1 MSTPLL
7 NTSKMATQQT
17 KRQELITELRTILGD
32 GMVDVEL
39 DPKHFDTAIDLAVDR
54 FRQRSSNSTE
64 ESYIYLK
71 ILQDTNEYTL
81 PEEVIEVR
89 EIFRRSVAGSNNS
102 IDLDPFELAY
112 TNLYFLQGGRI
123 GGLATWDAFAQYQEV
138 VRRLFGGYL
147 NFKFHTETKKLI
159 LMRRPRAEETVLLQ
173 VYMEKIPDTLI
184 TQRYSR
190 PWIRD
195 YALAQCKMM
204 LGEARS
210 KYSSLPGAQ
219 GNVTLNGDALKAE
232 AQATIEKLEREI
244 DTYGTGEDP
253 LTFVI
258 G

>member
-1 MSTPLL
+1 
-7 NTSKMATQQT
+7 MAKEQT
-17 KRQELITELRTILGD
+17 KRQELIEDIRNILGD

-39 DPKHFDTAIDLAVDR
+39 DPKHYEQGIDLAVDKY
-54 FRQRSSNSTE
+54 RQKSSNSTE
-64 ESYIYLK
+64 ESYIFLK
-71 ILQDTNEYTL
+71 ILKDTGEYTL
-81 PEEVIEVR
+81 PKEVIEVR

-123 GGLATWDAFAQYQEV
+123 GGLMTWDAFAQYQEV

-147 NFKFHTETKKLI
+147 NFKYVTEKNKLI
-159 LMRRPRAEETVLLQ
+159 LMRRPRAEENVLLQ
-173 VYMEKIPDTLI
+173 VYMEKPAETLI

-210 KYSSLPGAQ
+210 KFGQLPGAQ
-219 GNVTLNGDALKAE
+219 GGVTLNGADLKAE
-232 AQATIEKLEREI
+232 AQAAMDRLEEEI
-244 DTYGTGEDP
+244 RNYTDGGDP
-253 LTFVI
+253 LGVI
-258 G
+258 IG

>member
-1 MSTPLL
+1 MPLL

-39 DPKHFDTAIDLAVDR
+39 DPKHFDTAIDLSVDR

-81 PEEVIEVR
+81 PKEVIEVR

-123 GGLATWDAFAQYQEV
+123 GGLMTWDAFAQYQEV

-147 NFKFHTETKKLI
+147 NFKYITESNKLI

-173 VYMEKIPDTLI
+173 VYMEKPVDTLI

-219 GNVTLNGDALKAE
+219 GSVTLNGDALKAE
-232 AQATIEKLEREI
+232 AQATMERLEREI

>member
-1 MSTPLL
+1 
-7 NTSKMATQQT
+7 MAKQQS
-17 KRQELITELRTILGD
+17 KRQELIDDIRTILGD

-39 DPKHFDTAIDLAVDR
+39 DPKHYEQAIDLAVDR

-64 ESYIYLK
+64 EAYIFLT
-71 ILQDTNEYTL
+71 LQADVNEYTL
-81 PEEVIEVR
+81 AEEVIEVR
-89 EIFRRSVAGSNNS
+89 EIFRRSVAGSTS
-102 IDLDPFELAY
+102 GVDLDPFEMAY

-123 GGLATWDAFAQYQEV
+123 GGLLTWDAFSQYQEV

-147 NFKFHTETKKLI
+147 NFKYVTEKNKLL
-159 LMRRPRAEETVLLQ
+159 LMRRPRAEENVLLQ
-173 VYMEKIPDTLI
+173 VYMEKPVDTLI

-190 PWIRD
+190 PWIRE

-219 GNVTLNGDALKAE
+219 GSVSLNGADLKAE
-232 AQATIEKLEREI
+232 AQTAIERLEREI

-253 LTFVI
+253 LTWVI

>member
-1 MSTPLL
+1 
-7 NTSKMATQQT
+7 MAKEQT
-17 KRQELITELRTILGD
+17 KRQELIEDIRNILGD

-39 DPKHFDTAIDLAVDR
+39 DPKHYEQGIDLAVDKY
-54 FRQRSSNSTE
+54 RQKSSNSTE
-64 ESYIYLK
+64 ESYIFLK
-71 ILQDTNEYTL
+71 ILKDTGEYTL
-81 PEEVIEVR
+81 PKEVIEVR

-102 IDLDPFELAY
+102 VDLDPFELAY

-123 GGLATWDAFAQYQEV
+123 GGLMTWDAFAQYQEV

-147 NFKFHTETKKLI
+147 NFKYVTEKNKLI
-159 LMRRPRAEETVLLQ
+159 LMRRPRAEENVLLQ
-173 VYMEKIPDTLI
+173 VYMEKPAETLI

-219 GNVTLNGDALKAE
+219 GSVQLNGDALKAE
-232 AQATIEKLEREI
+232 ANAAVEKLEREI
-244 DTYGTGEDP
+244 ETYGTGEDP

>member
-1 MSTPLL
+1 
-7 NTSKMATQQT
+7 MAKQQS
-17 KRQELITELRTILGD
+17 KRQELIDDIRTILGD

-39 DPKHFDTAIDLAVDR
+39 DPKHYEQAIDLAVDR

-64 ESYIYLK
+64 EAYIFLT
-71 ILQDTNEYTL
+71 LQPDVSEYTL
-81 PEEVIEVR
+81 AEEVIEVR
-89 EIFRRSVAGSNNS
+89 EIFRRSVAGSTS
-102 IDLDPFELAY
+102 GVDLDPFEMAY

-123 GGLATWDAFAQYQEV
+123 GGLLTWDAFSQYQEV

-147 NFKFHTETKKLI
+147 NFKYVTEKNKLL
-159 LMRRPRAEETVLLQ
+159 LMRRPRAEENVLLQ
-173 VYMEKIPDTLI
+173 VYMEKPVDTLI

-190 PWIRD
+190 PWIRE

-219 GNVTLNGDALKAE
+219 GSVSLNGADLKAE
-232 AQATIEKLEREI
+232 AQTAIEKLEREI

-253 LTFVI
+253 LTWVI

>member
-1 MSTPLL
+1 MV
-7 NTSKMATQQT
+7 AQQS
-17 KRQELITELRTILGD
+17 KRQQLIDEIRTILGD

-39 DPKHFDTAIDLAVDR
+39 DPKHYEQAIDLAVDK

-64 ESYIYLK
+64 EAYIFLE
-71 ILQDTNEYTL
+71 LQPDVQEYTL
-81 PEEVIEVR
+81 SSEVIEVR

-123 GGLATWDAFAQYQEV
+123 GGLMTWDAFAQYQEV

-147 NFKFHTETKKLI
+147 NFKYVTEKNKLI
-159 LMRRPRAEETVLLQ
+159 LMRRPRTIEKVLLQ
-173 VYMEKIPDTLI
+173 VYMEKPVETLI

-195 YALAQCKMM
+195 YALAQSKMM

-219 GNVTLNGDALKAE
+219 GNVTLNGETLKSE
-232 AQATIEKLEREI
+232 AQAAIEKLERDIE
-244 DTYGTGEDP
+244 TYTTGEDP
-253 LTFVI
+253 LTWVI

>member
-1 MSTPLL
+1 
-7 NTSKMATQQT
+7 MAKQQT
-17 KRQELITELRTILGD
+17 KRQELIDDIRNILGD

-39 DPKHFDTAIDLAVDR
+39 DPKHYEQGIDLAVDR
-54 FRQRSSNSTE
+54 YRQKSSNSTE
-64 ESYIYLK
+64 ESYIFLK
-71 ILQDTNEYTL
+71 ILKDTGEYTL
-81 PEEVIEVR
+81 PEEVIEVQQ
-89 EIFRRSVAGSNNS
+89 IFRRSVAGSNNS

-123 GGLATWDAFAQYQEV
+123 GGLMTWDAFAQYQEV

-147 NFKFHTETKKLI
+147 NFKYVPEKNKLI
-159 LMRRPRAEETVLLQ
+159 LMRRPRAEENVLLQ
-173 VYMEKIPDTLI
+173 VHMEKPVDTLI

-219 GNVTLNGDALKAE
+219 GNVQLNGDALKSE
-232 AQATIEKLEREI
+232 AMAAIEKLEREI
-244 DTYGTGEDP
+244 ETYGTGEDP

>member
-1 MSTPLL
+1 
-7 NTSKMATQQT
+7 
-17 KRQELITELRTILGD
+17 
-32 GMVDVEL
+32 MVDVEL
-39 DPKHFDTAIDLAVDR
+39 DPKHYEQAIDLAVDK
-54 FRQRSSNSTE
+54 FRQKSSNSTE
-64 ESYIYLK
+64 EAYIFLETVPD
-71 ILQDTNEYTL
+71 INEYTL
-81 PEEVIEVR
+81 GEEVIEVR
-89 EIFRRSVAGSNNS
+89 DIFRRSVAGSNSS

-123 GGLATWDAFAQYQEV
+123 GGLLTWDAFAQYQET
-138 VRRLFGGYL
+138 VRRLFGGHM

-159 LMRRPRAEETVLLQ
+159 MMRRPRAKENLLLR
-173 VYMEKIPDTLI
+173 VYMEKPVDTLI

-195 YALAQCKMM
+195 YALAQSKMM

-219 GNVTLNGDALKAE
+219 GNVTLNGDTLKNE
-232 AQATIEKLEREI
+232 AQAAMEKLERDIE
-244 DTYGTGEDP
+244 TYGTGEDP

>member
-123 GGLATWDAFAQYQEV
+123 GGLMTWDAFAQYQEV

-147 NFKFHTETKKLI
+147 NFKFHTETKK
-159 LMRRPRAEETVLLQ
+159 
-173 VYMEKIPDTLI
+173 
-184 TQRYSR
+184 
-190 PWIRD
+190 
-195 YALAQCKMM
+195 
-204 LGEARS
+204 
-210 KYSSLPGAQ
+210 
-219 GNVTLNGDALKAE
+219 
-232 AQATIEKLEREI
+232 
-244 DTYGTGEDP
+244 
-253 LTFVI
+253 
-258 G
+258 

>member
-1 MSTPLL
+1 
-7 NTSKMATQQT
+7 MAKVKS
-17 KRQELITELRTILGD
+17 KRQELITDIRNILGD

-39 DPKHFDTAIDLAVDR
+39 DPKHYEQGIDLAVDR
-54 FRQRSSNSTE
+54 YRQKSGNSTE
-64 ESYIYLK
+64 EAYIF
-71 ILQDTNEYTL
+71 LQLQQDVNEYTL
-81 PEEVIEVR
+81 AKEVIEVK
-89 EIFRRSVAGSNNS
+89 EIYRRSVAGSTGG

-123 GGLATWDAFAQYQEV
+123 GGLMTWDAFAQYQEV
-138 VRRLFGGYL
+138 VKRLFGGYI
-147 NFKFHTETKKLI
+147 NFKYVTEKQKLI
-159 LMRRPRAEETVLLQ
+159 LMRRPRNAENVLLQ
-173 VYMEKIPDTLI
+173 VYMEKPAETLI

-210 KYSSLPGAQ
+210 KFNSLPGAQ
-219 GNVTLNGDALKAE
+219 GNVSMNGADLKNE
-232 AQATIEKLEREI
+232 AQTAIEKLEREI
-244 DTYGTGEDP
+244 ETYGTGEDP

>member
-1 MSTPLL
+1 
-7 NTSKMATQQT
+7 MAKTQS
-17 KRQELITELRTILGD
+17 KRQELIEDIRTILGD

-39 DPKHFDTAIDLAVDR
+39 DPKHYEQAIDLAVDK
-54 FRQRSSNSTE
+54 FRQKSSNSTE
-64 ESYIYLK
+64 EAYIFLETVPD
-71 ILQDTNEYTL
+71 INEYTL
-81 PEEVIEVR
+81 GEEVIEVR
-89 EIFRRSVAGSNNS
+89 DIFRRSVAGSNSS

-123 GGLATWDAFAQYQEV
+123 GGLLTWDAFAQYQET
-138 VRRLFGGYL
+138 VRRLFGGHM

-159 LMRRPRAEETVLLQ
+159 MMRRPRAKENLLLR
-173 VYMEKIPDTLI
+173 VYMEKPVDTLI

-195 YALAQCKMM
+195 YALAQSKMM

-219 GNVTLNGDALKAE
+219 GNVTLNGDTLKNE
-232 AQATIEKLEREI
+232 AQAAMEKLERDIE
-244 DTYGTGEDP
+244 TYGTGEDP

>member
-1 MSTPLL
+1 
-7 NTSKMATQQT
+7 MAKTQS
-17 KRQELITELRTILGD
+17 KRQELIEDIRTILGD

-39 DPKHFDTAIDLAVDR
+39 DPKHYEQAIDLAVDK
-54 FRQRSSNSTE
+54 FRQKSSNSTE
-64 ESYIYLK
+64 EAYIFLETVPD
-71 ILQDTNEYTL
+71 INEYTL
-81 PEEVIEVR
+81 GEEVIEVR
-89 EIFRRSVAGSNNS
+89 DIFRRSVAGSNSS

-123 GGLATWDAFAQYQEV
+123 GGLLTWDAFAQYQET
-138 VRRLFGGYL
+138 VRRLFGGHM

-159 LMRRPRAEETVLLQ
+159 MMRRPRAKENLLLR
-173 VYMEKIPDTLI
+173 VYMEKPVDTLI

-195 YALAQCKMM
+195 YALAQSKMM

-210 KYSSLPGAQ
+210 KYGSLPGAQ
-219 GNVTLNGDALKAE
+219 GNVTLNGDTLKNE
-232 AQATIEKLEREI
+232 AQAAIEKLERDIE
-244 DTYGTGEDP
+244 TYGTGEDP

>member
-1 MSTPLL
+1 MV
-7 NTSKMATQQT
+7 AQQS
-17 KRQELITELRTILGD
+17 KRQQLIDEIRTILGD
-32 GMVDVEL
+32 GMVDGEL
-39 DPKHFDTAIDLAVDR
+39 DPKHYEQAIDLAVDK

-64 ESYIYLK
+64 EAYIFLE
-71 ILQDTNEYTL
+71 LQPDVQEYTL
-81 PEEVIEVR
+81 SSEVIEVR

-123 GGLATWDAFAQYQEV
+123 GGLMTWDAFAQYQEV

-147 NFKFHTETKKLI
+147 NFKYVTEKNKLI
-159 LMRRPRAEETVLLQ
+159 LMRRPRTIEKVLLQ
-173 VYMEKIPDTLI
+173 VYMEKPVETLI

-195 YALAQCKMM
+195 YALAQSKMM

-219 GNVTLNGDALKAE
+219 GNVTLNGETLKSE
-232 AQATIEKLEREI
+232 AQAAIEKLERDIE
-244 DTYGTGEDP
+244 TYTTGEDP
-253 LTFVI
+253 LTWVI